1 MIAVRSRRN
10 KWQLGNSMVEFT
22 MVGIPLIF
30 VLISTFELARGMWLY
45 HTVAYAVKT
54 GTRYAVVHGQN
65 CGVGSNS
72 CNVSI
77 SQIATVIQS
86 AGFGLPT
93 DTFTLTFT
101 PATGG
106 ATSCTL
112 KDCISKQTAG
122 IWPPASDNAVGKKL
136 KISGSFPFQSVLI
149 MFWPG
154 AAKPLAPAGTIYL
167 TADSRESIQY

>member
-1 MIAVRSRRN
+1 
-10 KWQLGNSMVEFT
+10 MVEFT

-65 CGVGSNS
+65 CGIGSNS

-77 SQIATVIQS
+77 SQIASVIQS
-86 AGFGLPT
+86 AGFGLPA

-101 PATGG
+101 PATTGS
-106 ATSCTL
+106 TTCTL
-112 KDCISKQTAG
+112 NDCISKQTAG
-122 IWPPASDNAVGKKL
+122 IWPPAADNAVGKKV
-136 KISGSFPFQSVLI
+136 KISGKFPFQSVII

-154 AAKPLAPAGTIYL
+154 AANPLAPAGTIYL
-167 TADSRESIQY
+167 SADSRESIQY